1 MKKLRDWILRN
12 KVLAATIVGLPLF
25 LCICVSLLIGL
36 AQPSPPSESNVPR
49 ASEEAFQVAQ
59 NTSLP
64 TETLSPTNTPIPTAT
79 NTPIPLAPNCQQ
91 IEQETRNLTDV
102 QWDKYK
108 KDFVG
113 LWVESWE
120 GEVGEVSKEFLG
132 SHYNVHVRLEDDC
145 TILVVV
151 KDEDTALSYS
161 IGDEVVVSGLTSGL
175 ADVLGKVI
183 YLDDNNSSIA
193 KK

>member
-25 LCICVSLLIGL
+25 LCICVSFLIGL